1 MDFDLDGL
9 LEDVPDDK
17 AKAVGKPRAGARR
30 AAQAEDEWGDLG
42 LDDPAPV
49 MKRAG
54 TAMPRPAAGQRE
66 GGAKT
71 SPAAAALR

>member
-30 AAQAEDEWGDLG
+30 AAQAEDDWGDLG
-42 LDDPAPV
+42 LDDPAP
-49 MKRAG
+49 MRRAG
-54 TAMPRPAAGQRE
+54 TAMPRPSAGQRE